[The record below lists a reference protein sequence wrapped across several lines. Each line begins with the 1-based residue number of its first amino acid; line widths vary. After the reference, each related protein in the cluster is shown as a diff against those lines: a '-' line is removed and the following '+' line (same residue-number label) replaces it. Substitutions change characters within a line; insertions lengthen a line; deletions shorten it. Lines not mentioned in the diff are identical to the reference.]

1 VRGRWKEDFVDDA
14 DQQDVRDS
22 SDSSDRPTGAEEPN
36 EVVLQALARQL
47 RPRFLRLAQAMR
59 RDSQQLVVTT
69 TQGAVLSLLRGGPLG
84 VGELARA
91 EGVRPPT
98 MTQIINRMEQLG
110 WVARTG
116 PAVRGS
122 RAEITDLGRAVAAD
136 VDARRI
142 EQIAKQLRG
151 LGPAERATLE
161 AAIPVLD
168 KVFGKPASL

>member
-1 VRGRWKEDFVDDA
+1 VADA
-14 DQQDVRDS
+14 DHQDVHESSES

-36 EVVLQALARQL
+36 EVVVQALARQL

-59 RDSQQLVVTT
+59 RDSQQLVVTPA
-69 TQGAVLSLLRGGPLG
+69 QGAVLSLLRGNGPLG

-122 RAEITDLGRAVAAD
+122 RAEITELGRSVAAD